1 MRVLNYFSS
10 LDEHCW
16 TNKNARG
23 HSIGHAS
30 DINFFFSSVT
40 KINLSMEIKLIEI
53 VNFQDSNSL

>member
-23 HSIGHAS
+23 YSMGHVS
-30 DINFFFSSVT
+30 GTNFFSSVT
-40 KINLSMEIKLIEI
+40 KINLSMEVKLTEI